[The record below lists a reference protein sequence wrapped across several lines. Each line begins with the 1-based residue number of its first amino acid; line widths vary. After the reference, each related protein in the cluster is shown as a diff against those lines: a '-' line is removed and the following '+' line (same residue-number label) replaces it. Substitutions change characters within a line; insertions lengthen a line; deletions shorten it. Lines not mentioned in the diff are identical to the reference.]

1 MAAAVIARQAAAVVH
16 ARALAAL
23 ARAALVDDDEGDAF
37 SCVRLLLTELA
48 AALHIEP
55 GRQVHQEAAAGQG
68 RRSRAQRRREQRK
81 RATRARF
88 GASVGVDANA
98 GGAGGEQN
106 GVKDISLEEKKPPA
120 QELTTGE
127 RLAVGDAIIVEK
139 DPGAG
144 RDAGVRT
151 GVSLS
156 ETESAGTLLQCQQ
169 LLQQQQPEAGAEA
182 PAPAAMEMTTKT
194 NDEQQASAAP
204 RVAAAAA
211 MPHKR
216 QAVAAGTA
224 VGVAVGE
231 GGKEGGKPPAGGEG
245 TWTTVVSR
253 RARRQERA
261 RLEGTAC
268 AAARKEGGGGA
279 GGGDEAHGGGGDRA
293 LRRGRV
299 SGRGGGR
306 GVAGVRA
313 RTRIALGPSPRRR
326 ILLLQHLVRLTGWG

>member
-1 MAAAVIARQAAAVVH
+1 MRAAAFQRAAAVAGPHGAAV
-16 ARALAAL
+16 AAL
-23 ARAALVDDDEGDAF
+23 RAIIDYVPDGAARAAA
-37 SCVRLLLTELA
+37 RLLVRELA
-48 AALHIEP
+48 AALGAGPKQGAQP
-55 GRQVHQEAAAGQG
+55 GEGEAAGLA
-68 RRSRAQRRREQRK
+68 RTRRRREQR
-81 RATRARF
+81 RAALVRLLSSSA
-88 GASVGVDANA
+88 AVGDGLDACS
-98 GGAGGEQN
+98 ETTKK
-106 GVKDISLEEKKPPA
+106 VKDGSVEPKSGQA

-245 TWTTVVSR
+245 TWTTVMSR

-268 AAARKEGGGGA
+268 AAARKA
-279 GGGDEAHGGGGDRA
+279 AAARA
-293 LRRGRV
+293 AAMRRRTGRRR
-299 SGRGGGR
+299 SHR
-306 GVAGVRA
+306 GV
-313 RTRIALGPSPRRR
+313 
-326 ILLLQHLVRLTGWG
+326 LLEYFGMGE